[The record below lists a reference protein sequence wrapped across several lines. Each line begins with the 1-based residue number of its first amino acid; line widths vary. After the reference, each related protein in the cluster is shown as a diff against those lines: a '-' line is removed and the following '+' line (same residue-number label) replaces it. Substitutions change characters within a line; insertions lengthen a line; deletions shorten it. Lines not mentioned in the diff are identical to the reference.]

1 MGPVAHHRNGCS
13 TSKERIQTHFEYNK
27 LAAERKP
34 SASGTGLKLSTG
46 WVYHFTILEKLSAFR
61 LAPPTSAPSISAS
74 ESREWAFSGF
84 TLPP

>member
-46 WVYHFTILEKLSAFR
+46 WVYHFTILQKLSAFR
-61 LAPPTSAPSISAS
+61 LAPPTRAPSISSCPIS
-74 ESREWAFSGF
+74 EVALSGF